1 MWMITESDTGGV
13 LLPRRPKCSLASADC
28 PSGNPLELESPKGSV
43 RLNQLQADVPGLV
56 IAPNYFGFGLAATFW
71 MYQPDAAVKR

>member
-13 LLPRRPKCSLASADC
+13 LGAPSARWQSADC

-56 IAPNYFGFGLAATFW
+56 IAPDYFGFGLAATFW
-71 MYQPDAAVKR
+71 MHQPDAAVKR